1 MNVKFIANKALFKL
15 KNASPAIALGGGIIL
30 SVGAAVAA
38 CKATP
43 KVDELLEKSKEQ
55 IDAIHQ
61 ITDQPDSGYSE
72 NDKQKA
78 IVLVWGKTILGMA
91 KHYAP
96 AIAME
101 AGSIALLLWSHRAMT
116 KRVVALGATVVTL
129 GESLRRMRT
138 QVAEQYGEEKAN
150 DIYYGLENKKVEDI
164 VLDEETGEEVKK
176 KIPAKVTEP
185 VRIISPYAMFFDA
198 GNPNY
203 IPGDPIHNKD
213 FLQDVEISLN
223 RKLKKQGWLFLNEAR
238 MAYGFIP
245 IPEGQVM
252 GWIFDDKDPNQDLN
266 PIDCGIDRIS
276 RQEVRDFRNGFEK
289 TFIIDFDNLNPIIDD
304 FWKFDKSN
312 CVVS

>member
-15 KNASPAIALGGGIIL
+15 KNASPAIALGSGIIL
-30 SVGAAVAA
+30 GIGATVAA

-61 ITDQPDSGYSE
+61 IADQPDSGYSE

-78 IVLVWGKTILGMA
+78 IVLVWGKTVLGMA
-91 KHYAP
+91 KCYAP
-96 AIAME
+96 AIVLE
-101 AGSIALLLWSHRAMT
+101 AGSIALLLWSHRAMS

-129 GESLRRMRT
+129 SESLRRMRQ
-138 QVAEQYGEEKAN
+138 QVAEQYGEEKAD

-176 KIPAKVTEP
+176 KVPAKVAEQA
-185 VRIISPYAMFFDA
+185 RIISPYAMFFDSSNA
-198 GNPNY
+198 NY

-223 RKLKKQGWLFLNEAR
+223 RRLITRGWLFLNEAR
-238 MAYGFIP
+238 IEYGFKP

-252 GWIFDDKDPNQDLN
+252 GWTFDDKDPNQDPH
-266 PIDCGIDRIS
+266 PIDCGIDHIS
-276 RQEVRDFRNGFEK
+276 RKEVRDFQNGFEK
-289 TFIIDFDNLNPIIDD
+289 VFIIDFDNLQPIIDN
-304 FWKFDKSN
+304 FWKFDKSDT
-312 CVVS
+312 VA